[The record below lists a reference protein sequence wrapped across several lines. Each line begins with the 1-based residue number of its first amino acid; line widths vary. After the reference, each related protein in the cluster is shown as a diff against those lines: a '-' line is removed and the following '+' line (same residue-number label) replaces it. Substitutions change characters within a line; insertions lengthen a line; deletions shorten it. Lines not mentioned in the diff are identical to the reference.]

1 MTIGP
6 NWGGLSKT
14 EQKDTFCQTHPFLYL
29 SFFLS
34 KHLNQDE
41 CLTQV
46 GLLPLAMHVL
56 KTVGQKLC
64 FHYVSDYSVD
74 AAETLSKHG
83 LFFPLDDVHHRLKG
97 CEQ

>member
-1 MTIGP
+1 
-6 NWGGLSKT
+6 
-14 EQKDTFCQTHPFLYL
+14 
-29 SFFLS
+29 
-34 KHLNQDE
+34 
-41 CLTQV
+41 
-46 GLLPLAMHVL
+46 MHVL